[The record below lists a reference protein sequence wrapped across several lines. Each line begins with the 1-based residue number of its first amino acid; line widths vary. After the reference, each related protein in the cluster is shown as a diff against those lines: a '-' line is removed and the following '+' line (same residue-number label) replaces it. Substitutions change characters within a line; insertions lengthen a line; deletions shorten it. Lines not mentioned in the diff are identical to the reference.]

1 MILADKQIKQ
11 KIKNKQLKITPP
23 PTPEQYQPSSLDLRL
38 SNEYWQM
45 ITQEQ
50 VIDPYQNEPKY
61 NIINANSIVLP
72 PNAFILAVTKETIG
86 LPNDIC
92 ARLEGRSSIGRLGLQ
107 IHITAGFIDAGFE
120 GKIVLEIKNVSPNSI
135 MLHENMRVAQ
145 LVFGELSEPCMYPY
159 GACGNKYQG
168 QDGVVGSLLF
178 YDEDNCQGNIRR

>member
-1 MILADKQIKQ
+1 MILSDKTIKE
-11 KIKNKQLKITPP
+11 KLDNKEIIIKPA
-23 PTPEQYQPSSLDLRL
+23 PTTEAQQPSSLDLRL
-38 SNEYWQM
+38 GNEYWQM

-72 PNAFILAVTKETIG
+72 PNSFILAVTKETIS
-86 LPNDIC
+86 LPSDLC

-107 IHITAGFIDAGFE
+107 VHITAGFIDAGFK

-135 MLHENMRVAQ
+135 MLHENMRIAQ
-145 LVFGELSEPCMYPY
+145 LVFEELSTPCLNPY

-168 QDGVVGSLLF
+168 QDGVVGSLIF
-178 YDEDNCQGNIRR
+178 YDEDNRKGGL